1 MNSTLYLLYLDD
13 LIFDQIQETKR
24 EANLGKIWHNFFLI
38 VCTEVS
44 ILTTSGLL
52 MSVICICI

>member
-1 MNSTLYLLYLDD
+1 M
-13 LIFDQIQETKR
+13 E
-24 EANLGKIWHNFFLI
+24 NLAQCFLI

-52 MSVICICI
+52 MSVIFILYVGRKSKKTWFLVIKASLNYKIVCINNH